1 MVFSITTASSTVC
14 ANVVAFSV
22 RASSVCRTSFTDAGK
37 YSVRY
42 LVIDA
47 VTSSPTDAGIAPFSS
62 PAFFVSPSAPLSTF
76 VAPLDGSLAP
86 LDDSLSSLEAPC
98 RAWSASRPSVPST
111 SSGWS
116 SSSSSSSLRMNSSK
130 KSS

>member
-14 ANVVAFSV
+14 ASVVAFSV

-76 VAPLDGSLAP
+76 VVPLDGSLVP
-86 LDDSLSSLEAPC
+86 LDSPSSLEAPC